1 MVLEKIYNIIDKY
14 DISDSEY
21 SSDLFAIT
29 RMLPSDDLN
38 KLLILL
44 EKAEKENKKVVINVA
59 NTDEHWSTIKISDL
73 ILK

>member
-29 RMLPSDDLN
+29 RMLPSDDLD

-59 NTDEHWSTIKISDL
+59 NADEHWSTIKISDL